1 MLQSTKQIFQILNPR
16 DIKSLSFLLF
26 FSLITSFLE
35 LINLGFV
42 YVFIKT
48 IFDQELL
55 RDLVSNY
62 FIFLNHLS
70 YKTLIFLMTF
80 IFISFF
86 LLKSFIIIVLVY
98 FNNKIVYKFYSNFSF
113 NLYSHFLLN
122 NHFYTIKKEKSKIQ
136 NSILHETQNLTKL
149 ILFEISKYIEILNI
163 FLIVIFLFFLNTK
176 IFLCLFAFYSLF
188 IFVIYNSY
196 KFKLKSFGK
205 IRLNSI
211 ENLSLYVS
219 DSLSFID
226 EISIYKKHNL
236 FFSIFKNKINQLS
249 NSLMKQNI
257 YLSIPRY
264 LFEILFIISIGIII
278 FIAFSLNL
286 PVGEIAAIFG
296 VYAAS
301 AFKILPS
308 VNKLINVFQNINLL
322 LPILDRLLVIKN
334 KFVKFKSKINRTNNL
349 KTLNIENLTFRF
361 GKKDIFKNL
370 SFSSNRGDCIALK
383 GPSGSGKTTILKI
396 IAGIY
401 TKYEGQIFFNN
412 YNGKNIDTFKIAY
425 VSQDNFIF
433 NETLLFNISL
443 SHNVKNSKEISKIL
457 KFFNINLELNYILS
471 ENGSNLSE
479 GQRQRICLIRAL
491 NYKPDLLL
499 MDEPSSALDEKIKI
513 KIFKY
518 IKNNFK
524 RKIIIFSTHDKDLL
538 SMSNK
543 IINLASK

>member
-1 MLQSTKQIFQILNPR
+1 MLQSTKQILQILNPR
-16 DIKSLSFLLF
+16 DIRSLSFLLF

-55 RDLVSNY
+55 NNLVSHY
-62 FIFLNHLS
+62 FIFLSHLS
-70 YKTLIFLMTF
+70 YKNLIFLMTF

-86 LLKSFIIIVLVY
+86 LLKSFIIILLVY
-98 FNNKIVYKFYSNFSF
+98 FNNKIVYKFYSDFSF

-149 ILFEISKYIEILNI
+149 IIFEISKYIEILNI

-196 KFKLKSFGK
+196 KLKLKTFGK

-278 FIAFSLNL
+278 FITFSINL

-308 VNKLINVFQNINLL
+308 VNKLVNVFQNINLL

-334 KFVKFKSKINRTNNL
+334 KFVNFKSKSNRTKNL
-349 KTLNIENLTFRF
+349 KTLNIKNLTFKY
-361 GKKDIFKNL
+361 GKKNVFNNL
-370 SFSSNRGDCIALK
+370 SFFSKHGDCIALK

-401 TKYEGQIFFNN
+401 PKYEGQILFNN
-412 YNGKNIDTFKIAY
+412 YNEKNIDTFKIAY

-433 NETLLFNISL
+433 NESLLFNISL
-443 SHNVKNSKEISKIL
+443 SNNVKNSGEISKML
-457 KFFNINLELNYILS
+457 KFFNINLDLNYMLS

-491 NYKPDLLL
+491 FYNPDLLL

-524 RKIIIFSTHDKDLL
+524 KKIIIFSTHDKDLL